1 MLYVDVILP
10 IPIKNT
16 FTYHFP
22 KSLLD
27 YIDIGMRVTVPFGK
41 SKIHTGIV
49 LRIHDKAPE
58 YDTKEID
65 QILDE
70 TPIINKHQL
79 KHWFWLADYYMCAL
93 GEVVRA
99 ALPSAFLLESETLIS
114 LKNNF
119 VENDASLTDEE
130 YLIIEA
136 LQRQSSLR
144 VEEVQSIIDKKNV
157 VKLIQ
162 ALLAKE
168 YIDVQEEVFEQY
180 IPKKKSY
187 VRLAK
192 EYETENSLNSLLEE
206 LSTRAT
212 KQRDLLMNLFL
223 LQAQTK
229 KPINPKQLLK
239 SANASSGV
247 LKALIDK
254 GVIEKYELQEDRH
267 NFEGE
272 TTAISKLTTA
282 QEEAYI
288 AINKNFK
295 EKTVCLLHGVT
306 SSGKTEVYIKC
317 IEDVLKKGKQVLYLV
332 PEIALT
338 TQLIGRLRKHFGPQL
353 SVYHSRYS
361 VHERIEVWN
370 NLQAGKEKAQIV
382 IGARSS
388 IFLPFNNLGLLLVDE
403 EHEASYKQH
412 NPAPRYHGRDAAIV
426 LGMQHKANVLLGSA
440 TPSIETY
447 TNCKAGKYGLVEL
460 TERYRN
466 VPMPKIQYI
475 NLKEAYKKKQMKGRF
490 SQRLLDAIKHTLEQ
504 GEQVILFQNRR
515 GFSPV
520 VECTTCGVSPQCPN
534 CDVSLTYHEYRKQL
548 RCHYCGYSMAMLVS
562 CMACGNETLDYKGF
576 GTQQIEKEISQY
588 FPDYRIQRMDQ
599 DTTRRKHAYEKIIER
614 MTLRK
619 IDILVGTQMLAKGL
633 DFSNI
638 GLVGVLQADNLLNFP
653 DFRAHERS
661 FQLLQQVAG
670 RAGRGNK
677 QGDVLIQTYD
687 PLQTTL
693 QVLRDNDYKQMYA
706 NEIVE
711 RRDFKYPP
719 FVKLI
724 QITLRDR
731 NYQKMRQAANWY
743 AKAMRVPF
751 SRQVLGPEDPA
762 IGRIRNQYITHIMLK
777 IPHNHSVKQT
787 KQNLQRIHN
796 QFSAIKEFRSVR
808 VIIDV
813 DPI

>member
-119 VENDASLTDEE
+119 LENEASLTDEE

-229 KPINPKQLLK
+229 KTINPKQLLK

-460 TERYRN
+460 MERYRN

>member
-22 KSLLD
+22 KSL
-27 YIDIGMRVTVPFGK
+27 IHNISVGMRVTVPFGK
-41 SKIHTGIV
+41 TKIQTGIV
-49 LRIHDKAPE
+49 LGIHEEEPAYE
-58 YDTKEID
+58 TKEID

-70 TPIINKHQL
+70 IPVVNKQQL
-79 KHWFWLADYYMCAL
+79 QHWFWLADYYMCSI

-99 ALPSAFLLESETLIS
+99 GLPSAFLLESETLIS
-114 LKNNF
+114 LQKQEEGKK
-119 VENDASLTDEE
+119 VDLTDDE
-130 YLIIEA
+130 YLIVEA
-136 LQRQSSLR
+136 LERQSALR
-144 VEEVQSIIDKKNV
+144 IQEVQAILEKKNV

-162 ALLAKE
+162 SLLAKE
-168 YIDVQEEVFEQY
+168 IIRVEEEVFEQY
-180 IPKKKSY
+180 IPKRKTY

-192 EYETENSLNSLLEE
+192 EYETEEKLNAILEE
-206 LSTRAT
+206 LSTRAK
-212 KQRDLLMNLFL
+212 KQRELLMILFL
-223 LQAQTK
+223 LQAQSK
-229 KPINPKQLLK
+229 KPIAPKKLLK
-239 SANASSGV
+239 RADASAGV

-254 GVIEKYELQEDRH
+254 EIVEQYELQEDR
-267 NFEGE
+267 NIFDGE
-272 TTAISKLTTA
+272 TIAISGLSEA
-282 QEEAYI
+282 QEVAYK
-288 AINKNFK
+288 AINDSFL
-295 EKTVCLLHGVT
+295 EKDVCLLHGVT

-317 IEDVLKKGKQVLYLV
+317 MQDVMEQGKQVLFLV

-338 TQLIGRLRKHFGPQL
+338 TQLIGRLQKHFGHQL
-353 SVYHSRYS
+353 SIYHSRYS

-370 NLQAGKEKAQIV
+370 NLQLGKEKAQIV
-382 IGARSS
+382 IGARSAM
-388 IFLPFNNLGLLLVDE
+388 FLPYSNLGLIIVDE
-403 EHEASYKQH
+403 EHEASFKQQ
-412 NPAPRYHGRDAAIV
+412 NPAPRYNGRDAAVV
-426 LGMQHKANVLLGSA
+426 LGVQHKAKVILGSA

-447 TNCKAGKYGLVEL
+447 TNCLNGKYGLVEL
-460 TERYRN
+460 NQRFGN
-466 VPMPKIQYI
+466 VPMPKIRYI
-475 NLKEAYKKKQMKGRF
+475 NLKEAYHKKQMTGRF
-490 SQRLLDAIKHTLEQ
+490 SQELLDAIRHSLEQ
-504 GEQVILFQNRR
+504 KEQVILFQNRR

-520 VECTTCGVSPQCPN
+520 VECTTCGVSPQCTN

-548 RCHYCGYSMAMLVS
+548 RCHYCGYSIAMLIS

-576 GTQQIEKEISQY
+576 GTQQIEKEIIKY
-588 FPDYRIQRMDQ
+588 FPDYRVQRMDQ

-614 MTLRK
+614 MVNRK

-670 RAGRGNK
+670 RAGRGAK

-687 PLQTTL
+687 PSQTTL
-693 QVLRDNDYKQMYA
+693 QVLKKNDYKQMYA
-706 NEIVE
+706 NEIE
-711 RRDFKYPP
+711 QRKDFQYPP

-731 NYQKMRQAANWY
+731 NYHKMKKAANWY
-743 AKAMRVPF
+743 AQAMRVPF
-751 SRQVLGPEDPA
+751 DSRVLGPEDPSV
-762 IGRIRNQYITHIMLK
+762 GRVRNQYLTHIMLK
-777 IPHNHSVKQT
+777 IPQNHSVKQT
-787 KQNLQRIHN
+787 KNNLQRIHS
-796 QFSAIKEFRSVR
+796 QFESIKDFRSVR

>member
-119 VENDASLTDEE
+119 LENEASLTDEE

-295 EKTVCLLHGVT
+295 DKTVCLLHGVT

-693 QVLRDNDYKQMYA
+693 QVLRDNDYKQMYT

-751 SRQVLGPEDPA
+751 SSQVLGPEDPA

>member
-751 SRQVLGPEDPA
+751 SKQVLGPEDPA

>member
-144 VEEVQSIIDKKNV
+144 IEEVQSIIDKKNV

-466 VPMPKIQYI
+466 IPMPKIQFI

-796 QFSAIKEFRSVR
+796 QFSAIREFRSVR

>member
-119 VENDASLTDEE
+119 LENEASLTDEE

-229 KPINPKQLLK
+229 KTINPKQLLK

-460 TERYRN
+460 MERYRN

-693 QVLRDNDYKQMYA
+693 QVLRDNDYKQMYT

>member
-119 VENDASLTDEE
+119 LENEASLTDEE

-295 EKTVCLLHGVT
+295 DKTVCLLHGVT

-751 SRQVLGPEDPA
+751 SSQVLGPEDPA